1 MATNGIGV
9 PKKQEENVKGVGS
22 DIPQVVVKEKRLEGS
37 RKEER

>member
-1 MATNGIGV
+1 MEISGISV

-22 DIPQVVVKEKRLEGS
+22 DMPQVVVKEKRSKGL

>member
-22 DIPQVVVKEKRLEGS
+22 DMPQVVVKEKRSKGS